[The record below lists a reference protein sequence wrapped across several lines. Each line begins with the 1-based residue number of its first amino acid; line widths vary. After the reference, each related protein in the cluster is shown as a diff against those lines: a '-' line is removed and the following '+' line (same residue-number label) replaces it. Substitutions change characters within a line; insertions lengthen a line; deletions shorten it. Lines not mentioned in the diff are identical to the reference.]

1 MNMVDMDITRTPFVD
16 FKHRDFE
23 FSNLFEIRQKLS
35 MLNPYTMSEPLPH
48 STLSWKFP
56 IWETGIPISTLI
68 SEWGAYEFVFRGPQ
82 INYFLEISE
91 LGAISELSPQIQYFL
106 ELFHLGCK
114 KKVQTFCC

>member
-1 MNMVDMDITRTPFVD
+1 
-16 FKHRDFE
+16 
-23 FSNLFEIRQKLS
+23 
-35 MLNPYTMSEPLPH
+35 MSEPLPH
-48 STLSWKFP
+48 SKLSWKFP
-56 IWETGIPISTLI
+56 IWGTGIPISTLI

-114 KKVQTFCC
+114 KKVQTCFC

>member
-1 MNMVDMDITRTPFVD
+1 MDITRTPFFD
-16 FKHRDFE
+16 FQNLE
-23 FSNLFEIRQKLS
+23 FHIFNFSENRPNLYIS
-35 MLNPYTMSEPLPH
+35 DPCTMSEPLPH
-48 STLSWKFP
+48 SKLSWEFP
-56 IWETGIPISTLI
+56 IWGTGIPISTLI